1 MRISPS
7 SSSPSSSSVSSKS
20 VGGET
25 SRTTLSRLLVTGSS
39 STLLILPTTSLVDA
53 DKAMNGTNG
62 LKQGKTNYFQN

>member
-1 MRISPS
+1 MRTSPS

>member
-1 MRISPS
+1 MRTSPS

-39 STLLILPTTSLVDA
+39 STLILPTTSLVDA